1 MGTIRGI
8 GKGNNML
15 YLSGIQSEKVITE
28 DIVKEVV
35 KQVEKKAAELGILI
49 GFWDEKEFEDK
60 TGKKFEN
67 LKPVGKKE
75 K

>member
-1 MGTIRGI
+1 MNSIDQEARSRLEAALESWAMRHHSRTTGTEEI
-8 GKGNNML
+8 L
-15 YLSGIQSEKVITE
+15 ASQ
-28 DIVKEVV
+28 
-35 KQVEKKAAELGILI
+35 KKATELGILI
-49 GFWDEKEFEDK
+49 GFWDEKEFEAK

>member
-1 MGTIRGI
+1 MRHHTR
-8 GKGNNML
+8 
-15 YLSGIQSEKVITE
+15 ITATE
-28 DIVKEVV
+28 ELLES
-35 KQVEKKAAELGILI
+35 QKKAAELGILI
-49 GFWDEKEFEDK
+49 GFWDEKEFETI

>member
-1 MGTIRGI
+1 MI
-8 GKGNNML
+8 L
-15 YLSGIQSEKVITE
+15 ESQ
-28 DIVKEVV
+28 
-35 KQVEKKAAELGILI
+35 KKAAELGILI

>member
-1 MGTIRGI
+1 MSMHRERKVSVRDWLLSLGQCVIIRR
-8 GKGNNML
+8 
-15 YLSGIQSEKVITE
+15 ITATE
-28 DIVKEVV
+28 ELLDS
-35 KQVEKKAAELGILI
+35 QKKAAELGILI
-49 GFWDEKEFEDK
+49 GFWDEKEFEDI